1 MKDVPNLSV
10 QELFQQG
17 YFKNNNSVQENAT

>member
-10 QELFQQG
+10 QELFQQR
-17 YFKNNNSVQENAT
+17 YFKNDNNVQENVT